1 MWLPIPFTDHE
12 ASDKGEI
19 RNGRG
24 KILRQRD
31 SRRGKRV
38 NLGRATA
45 MVHTLVLKAWTGQ
58 PLTRGYYP
66 KHRNGD
72 RSDNRPENLVWAG
85 RPK

>member
-1 MWLPIPFTDHE
+1 
-12 ASDKGEI
+12 
-19 RNGRG
+19 
-24 KILRQRD
+24 
-31 SRRGKRV
+31 
-38 NLGRATA
+38 